1 MKIEIEHTQVER
13 NIRGKKNKLMESKF
27 LGSRGRGQ

>member
-1 MKIEIEHTQVER
+1 MKTEIENTQVQG
-13 NIRGKKNKLMESKF
+13 NIKGKKNKLMESKF